1 MNLKLI
7 KSKAGYRD
15 YAADNGYVYRV
26 HKDNSV
32 RLMKSPRA
40 DYAPDG
46 REVKKGT
53 TAYEAILARVKAYR
67 QERAAG
73 AISQAVSVAKSFQKQ
88 SRAVPA
94 EQATEEED
102 LSVEEEEEAPTRW
115 GLILGIPTAITAVIG
130 IALALRR

>member
-32 RLMKSPRA
+32 RLMKSPKA

-73 AISQAVSVAKSFQKQ
+73 AISQAVAVAKSFQKPKGT
-88 SRAVPA
+88 APA
-94 EQATEEED
+94 EAPEEED
-102 LSVEEEEEAPTRW
+102 LPVEEEEAPTRW
-115 GLILGIPTAITAVIG
+115 GLILGIPAAIAAAIG